1 MPLITKAD
9 GTKFGKT
16 ESGTIWLEASKTS
29 PYAFYQFWLGTADA
43 DVYKFL
49 RYFTFLPVEQIAR
62 IEEEDKAAQGRPQA
76 QAVLAEEVTRL
87 VHGQEGLDAAL
98 RITEALFSGSL
109 SDLSADDLAQLA
121 QDGLPTTNVTRG
133 DLPATL
139 TQLLSDVDAVASG
152 KQAKD
157 ALSRSAVTVN
167 GAALGMDVNAN
178 PEAWFPVGSA
188 LAGKFYLVKVG
199 KKKHH
204 LFVISGG

>member
-16 ESGTIWLEASKTS
+16 ESGTIWLDASKTS

-49 RYFTFLPVEQIAR
+49 RYFTFLPVEQIGR
-62 IEEEDKAAQGRPQA
+62 IEEQDKAAQGRPQA